1 MLWMMENSIIIY
13 PAILINLPLKKG
25 ILEILSVIPKDRVLK
40 KIYKYIT
47 KKEIAYSPVERP
59 QSIKSKPGGT
69 LPHKFR

>member
-1 MLWMMENSIIIY
+1 MMENSIIIY

-25 ILEILSVIPKDRVLK
+25 ILEILSVIPKDRVFKK

-59 QSIKSKPGGT
+59 ESIKFKPGGT